1 MEHQELLSGLVRLH
15 VLHHAAEGD
24 LYGNWM
30 IEELARHGY
39 KIGPGTLHPM
49 LRALERKGYLTSRT
63 EPAGRSRRRVYR
75 APPMASRLWGW
86 RERKSRDWCGR
97 WRPDRQ
103 SEWSPPSRQV
113 SETDIEGSLSPTD
126 GRLDSRLPAE
136 CLLR

>member
-39 KIGPGTLHPM
+39 KISPGTLYPM
-49 LRALERKGYLTSRT
+49 LHALERKGYLASRT

-75 APPMASRLWGW
+75 ATPYGVEALGMA
-86 RERKSRDWCGR
+86 REKVRELVREVA
-97 WRPDRQ
+97 P
-103 SEWSPPSRQV
+103 
-113 SETDIEGSLSPTD
+113 
-126 GRLDSRLPAE
+126 
-136 CLLR
+136 